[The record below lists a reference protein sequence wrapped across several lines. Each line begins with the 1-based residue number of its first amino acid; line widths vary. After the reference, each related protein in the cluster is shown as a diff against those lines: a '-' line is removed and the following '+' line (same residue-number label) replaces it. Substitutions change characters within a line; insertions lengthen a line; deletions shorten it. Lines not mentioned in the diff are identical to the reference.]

1 MLSKFFLQSMSFVV
15 FFSKA
20 IIFSFIVKNVT
31 FISKRLVKRAYF
43 VQKNCCQIT
52 YHQQLLFLAHNI
64 SEKEFKPRGAM
75 LFFHFFIVVIIDLNY
90 QDRLHQQILCSK
102 YFKSLIHFKE
112 CSFIIINNIVYK
124 FISPRTYKLQ
134 HVTVCS
140 E

>member
-75 LFFHFFIVVIIDLNY
+75 LFFHVFIVVIIDLNY

-124 FISPRTYKLQ
+124 FISPRTCKLQ